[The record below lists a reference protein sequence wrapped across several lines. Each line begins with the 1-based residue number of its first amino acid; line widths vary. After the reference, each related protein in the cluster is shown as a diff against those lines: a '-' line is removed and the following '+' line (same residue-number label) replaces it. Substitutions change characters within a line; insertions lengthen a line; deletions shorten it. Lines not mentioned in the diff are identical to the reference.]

1 MRRQCMMSR
10 MEIVKD
16 GKRKKV
22 YAKYIETDIIKINCD
37 VFHVDRKE
45 EA

>member
-1 MRRQCMMSR
+1 MMSR